1 MKSLTHHDPDQFGHF
16 RTRELPAL
24 LIILGIATLLR
35 CHLLGAVSLWY
46 DEACSLRISQFPTS
60 EMLDAISRDAHPP
73 LYYYAL
79 KGWTICF
86 GNATQT
92 VRLLSVLF
100 GVSTTAASWWLVR
113 ELSTPKF
120 NHPFQRRDGV
130 APLLAALLVAINP
143 LHIELSQEARP
154 YTMGTF
160 FAVLAATFLVR
171 ANRKDSSHKIP
182 VRPSTWIAFGV
193 CTAALSMTHYYG
205 LWSVGAMF
213 LFAAGVATQRGA
225 WRGLMASIAVIG
237 ISWAPWWQTFLFQH
251 TRAVDQLWFPPLT
264 TNSLLETVFQ
274 ALAGGKHSGLIE
286 ILIPVLFF
294 SWFAI
299 GIFFLCSRETSDPLI
314 GLCIISPLLT
324 VILYCVLIRNILGVR
339 YLIFAQT
346 FVLIA
351 IAILIGRIN
360 KRQFQIAVLVSVV
373 AWNGYWCLELT
384 KSRLDAAKFP
394 GGMSAA
400 NYINEQVVDA
410 APCIAS
416 SPFVFTLLAPHV
428 EAKKNFIVEYRRE
441 HRDDLLSGP
450 SIQQKDFFRTDSIL
464 QTEKPSKI
472 WAVDVVGL
480 FGKSVRVKLPSDY
493 QISSE
498 ARFPERYG
506 YRIDYVI
513 REYRLIEEQL
523 PARSFP

>member
-1 MKSLTHHDPDQFGHF
+1 MKSHSHPDSNQVYHF
-16 RTRELPAL
+16 RSRELPAL

-46 DEACSLRISQFPTS
+46 DEACSLRISQFPLD

-73 LYYYAL
+73 LYYFAL

-86 GNATQT
+86 GNVTST

-100 GVSTTAASWWLVR
+100 GVSTTAASWWFVR
-113 ELSTPKF
+113 ELSAPKV
-120 NHPFQRRDGV
+120 NQPYQRRDRV
-130 APLLAALLVAINP
+130 APLLAALFVAMNP

-160 FAVLAATFLVR
+160 FAVLSAVFLVR
-171 ANRKDSSHKIP
+171 ANRKDSSHKSP
-182 VRPSTWIAFGV
+182 ARLSTWIAFGV
-193 CTAALSMTHYYG
+193 CVTALSMTHYYG
-205 LWSVGAMF
+205 LWSVGAML
-213 LFAAGVATQRGA
+213 LFAIGVAIQRRA
-225 WRGLMASIAVIG
+225 WRGSILSAAVIG

-299 GIFFLCSRETSDPLI
+299 GIFFLCSRESNDSLI
-314 GLCIISPLLT
+314 GLCIVSPLLT
-324 VILYCVLIRNILGVR
+324 VILYSVLIRNILGVR

-351 IAILIGRIN
+351 IAILTRRIN

-373 AWNGYWCLELT
+373 AWDGYWCLELT

-400 NYINEQVVDA
+400 RYINEQIDSA
-410 APCIAS
+410 DPCIAS
-416 SPFVFTLLAPHV
+416 SPFVFTLLSPSVDA
-428 EAKKNFIVEYRRE
+428 EKNFIVEYRRE

-450 SIQQKDFFRTDSIL
+450 SIQQKDFSRTDSIL
-464 QTEKPSKI
+464 QSDKPTKI

-493 QISSE
+493 QLSSE

-513 REYRLIEEQL
+513 REYRLIEEQP